1 MNNKTWIGLY
11 IFTLI
16 AHITRISGNLL
27 FVPFLEMITK
37 VLLMIILMNWFMS
50 ATDDLLS
57 PLKKWITAAL
67 CFSWLGDV
75 LLLFQENNQ
84 LFFML
89 GLASFLI
96 AHIFYII
103 FFHQL
108 RIKESVKGNPWL
120 MVIVVVYYGA
130 LITILSPYLGD
141 MKWPVRVYGIVISFM
156 FMLAMHMLFI
166 KDKIAGRWTMVG
178 ALLFVISDSV
188 LAINKFYQPF
198 EGASIVIMLT
208 YGLAQLFIVYGAIKY
223 INLHGERKEEESGIT
238 NQES

>member
-1 MNNKTWIGLY
+1 MSNKTWIGLF

-16 AHITRISGNLL
+16 VHIARISGYLVFIP
-27 FVPFLEMITK
+27 FVDMITK
-37 VLLMIILMNWFMS
+37 ALLMIILLNWFMG

-75 LLLFQENNQ
+75 LLLFQENDQ
-84 LFFML
+84 LYFML

-96 AHIFYII
+96 AHIFYIV
-103 FFHQL
+103 FFHYV
-108 RIKESVKGNPWL
+108 RVREKVKGNPWL
-120 MVIVVVYYGA
+120 MVIVVIYYAA
-130 LITILSPYLGD
+130 LITILSPYLEG

-166 KDKIAGRWTMVG
+166 KNKNEGRWMMVG

-188 LAINKFYQPF
+188 LAINKFYKPF
-198 EGASIVIMLT
+198 GEAGITVMLT

-223 INLHGERKEEESGIT
+223 INLHGEKKTED
-238 NQES
+238 